1 MHTDTQV
8 ATLEA
13 ELLRY
18 KQGVYQ
24 DSRVGLLEDELRARM
39 DDIGKLDHVLT
50 KVRQKVETTVV
61 SRDEMA
67 ANLKEIQ
74 VHCCV

>member
-1 MHTDTQV
+1 M
-8 ATLEA
+8 
-13 ELLRY
+13 RY

-74 VHCCV
+74 VRCCV